1 MSDARTFEDSIDD
14 LIADFDAGLAR
25 DDKHYAAETA
35 YAIALRAEGDWNVSL
50 ASEYARK
57 ALRLLE
63 SLPSETIDQV
73 TSTRLSVGGVPIP
86 ELLHDDVVRARL
98 GYLIVA

>member
-1 MSDARTFEDSIDD
+1 MTDATRTDESLDD
-14 LIADFDAGLAR
+14 LVADFDAGLAKG
-25 DDKHYAAETA
+25 DKHYAAETA
-35 YAIALRAEGDWNVSL
+35 YAIALRAEGEWNVSL
-50 ASEYARK
+50 ASDYARK

-63 SLPSETIDQV
+63 SLPSETIEQV
-73 TSTRLSVGGVPIP
+73 TSNRLSVGGVPIP

>member
-1 MSDARTFEDSIDD
+1 MTEAAEYEISLDA
-14 LIADFDAGLAR
+14 LVADFDAGLAR
-25 DDKHYAAETA
+25 GDKHYAAETA
-35 YAIALRAEGDWNVSL
+35 YAIALRAEGEWNVAL
-50 ASEYARK
+50 AAEYARK

-63 SLPSETIDQV
+63 SLPSETIEQV
-73 TSTRLSVGGVPIP
+73 TSTRISVGGVPIP